1 MLNKRAKTAT
11 ILAALVIVISSLN
24 STTAA
29 AQTDAHQTSEPQPK
43 VKTLH
48 PPPAPT
54 EAKIIE
60 NEAVIRFKEKS
71 LPPKKAME
79 DRENVLRRAGKE
91 FAQKFVAEVIATY
104 PWFGWIRL
112 KLSHGDSFT
121 SVAKALKSDTR
132 VQYVLPN
139 YEVTL
144 HGHHRY
150 PPPPNDRAWTE
161 HFPAVYPAPYPNY
174 SYLWGLDKIGMEEA
188 WRVRPDGLV
197 IAAVLDTGI
206 DENHPDLSAN
216 NHGGSDICGSSSTP
230 TDFDG
235 HGTYVASILAS
246 QGNNWV
252 PNPTTQPESFLGV
265 NPAAKI
271 LTVKISCP
279 VPNIIDAISG
289 VRYAIQKGAAVI
301 NGSWGLYGLPAT
313 HPYIVDLKD
322 EIVAGRNTTL
332 YVASAGNEARD
343 LDKCYKPTMW
353 PQMFN
358 LKNLIV
364 VAATTP
370 YDTLLVVTPRIGP
383 NPCSPTNNNFEGSN
397 FGKKTVHLGAPG
409 DTIWG
414 ALLTSQF
421 GSSGNPMEDTVL
433 VTSSTS
439 AAAPFVAGC
448 ATLLQ
453 AEKRA
458 KLPTSRLS
466 PSQLKSILMKW
477 GDRRPKLAKIM
488 SGSRL
493 NCHSALLKVP

>member
-1 MLNKRAKTAT
+1 MLNERRKAAT
-11 ILAALVIVISSLN
+11 ILTTLVIFISSLN
-24 STTAA
+24 STPA
-29 AQTDAHQTSEPQPK
+29 AQTDLHQTSEQQPK
-43 VKTLH
+43 VKTIH
-48 PPPAPT
+48 PQPAPT

-60 NEAVIRFKEKS
+60 NEAVIRLKEKS
-71 LPPKKAME
+71 LPTKKAME
-79 DRENVLRRAGKE
+79 EREDVLKRAGKE
-91 FAQKFVAEVIATY
+91 FSQKFAAKVIATY

-112 KLSHGDSFT
+112 QLSPGDSFT
-121 SVAKALKSDTR
+121 SVMKGLKSDAR

-150 PPPPNDRAWTE
+150 PPPPNDRAWTD
-161 HFPAVYPAPYPNY
+161 HFPGSYPAPYPDY
-174 SYLWGLDKIGMEEA
+174 SYLWGLDKISMEEA
-188 WRVRPDGLV
+188 WKIRPDGLV
-197 IAAVLDTGI
+197 ITAVLDTGI

-216 NHGGSDICGSSSTP
+216 NHGGIDICGASSTP
-230 TDFDG
+230 TDFEG

-252 PNPTTQPESFLGV
+252 PTPTTQPESFLGV

-271 LTVKISCP
+271 LTVKIACP

-289 VRYAIQKGAAVI
+289 IRYAIQNGAAVI

-313 HPYIVDLKD
+313 HPFIIDMKD

-332 YVASAGNEARD
+332 YVASAGNEVRN
-343 LDKCYKPTMW
+343 LDKCSSPTMW

-370 YDTLLVVTPRIGP
+370 SDTLLVVNPRKGP
-383 NPCSPTNNNFEGSN
+383 NSCSPTNNDFEGSN
-397 FGKKTVHLGAPG
+397 FGKRTVHLGAPG

-414 ALLTSQF
+414 ALLMSQF
-421 GSSGNPMEDTVL
+421 GSSGNPIENTAL

-448 ATLLQ
+448 ATLLL
-453 AEKRA
+453 AERRA
-458 KLPTSRLS
+458 KVPTSRIP
-466 PSQLKSILMKW
+466 PSQLKSLLMKW
-477 GDRRPKLAKIM
+477 GDRRSKLANIM
-488 SGSRL
+488 SSSRL
-493 NCHSALLKVP
+493 NCHKALLNVP